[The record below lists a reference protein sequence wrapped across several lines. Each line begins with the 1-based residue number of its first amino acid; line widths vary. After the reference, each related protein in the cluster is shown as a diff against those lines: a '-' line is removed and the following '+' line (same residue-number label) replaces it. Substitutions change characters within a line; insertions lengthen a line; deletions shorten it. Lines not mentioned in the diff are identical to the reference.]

1 MHFPADRRGSACWGA
16 RQRQE
21 FNEIDSDATWAAH
34 APRLLIHSGRYELM
48 PRAAFLLGAYLH
60 SVLKLSWFTVTVPS
74 ALIVMC
80 AVS

>member
-1 MHFPADRRGSACWGA
+1 VPVGA
-16 RQRQE
+16 RGNVR
-21 FNEIDSDATWAAH
+21 NSIEIDSDATWAAH